1 MPVISYTRQT
11 KEEIEYHI
19 SGKEILTLC
28 DGLKIGPDDRVE
40 IVYQV
45 PRGGDYSG
53 MELEVT
59 EKTPVIVR
67 VKRWL
72 KEDS

>member
-1 MPVISYTRQT
+1 MPFISHTRQT
-11 KEEIEYHI
+11 KEEIEYRI

-40 IVYQV
+40 IVYLV

-53 MELEVT
+53 MELEVS
-59 EKTPVIVR
+59 EKSPVIVR
-67 VKRWL
+67 VNRYVV
-72 KEDS
+72 E